1 MKSLV
6 PSFWLLI
13 TICSI
18 LPLSAQRKAT
28 ILDHKDRIQ
37 VSRLSILN
45 SKARETNLSITPD
58 GNYLFFMSLRGEQVW
73 SRPYM
78 IFEGDS
84 VYDGDIW
91 YSRKINGK
99 WGKPKCLPYGI
110 NSAMGEDEPNISA
123 NGSSLYFQSWNI
135 NWEYTGG
142 PYYKTKRQDQDW
154 GRPKGL
160 GGGITEFFSRVQA
173 TDGMTLSPDERMFFV
188 AAGNEYDEP
197 MDIFISKL
205 TGMGWTFCRRLP
217 ISTEGDERSV
227 FIAADNKTVYF
238 ASDSYDGFGGLDIYK
253 TTLNAD
259 GTTGEV
265 INIGE
270 PFNTP
275 GDDYGFI
282 LTADGLEAYFVRNG
296 DIYFAD
302 LEEADERIRP
312 EENEFMNRLR
322 GGVRDSASWK
332 GLTADVMLLDA
343 RTQRLV
349 RKTRTSRNGRFS
361 LDIPNSDQ
369 VYDLVV
375 STEGYK
381 GKRQRINTDE
391 ALSEKTYTV
400 NFFLTEEETE
410 AAPPPIARADPE
422 PTPTPAAVP
431 LPPSPSMKAM
441 PTVKEKAEPD
451 GPDSGTSSA
460 PSLPPAMAPIP
471 MVEDPYSFEGVA
483 ENNLT
488 LLLDV
493 SASMRRPEKL
503 PLLKDALLRMLS
515 FMRPEDRLTIVTYS
529 GDVKVVVD
537 GVSAARKEEIAAA
550 IENLGIAGS
559 TNGKGALRKAHRL
572 AKDNF
577 IAGGNNR
584 IIMATD
590 GFFEVKSLYAS
601 AERISRDGIN
611 LTIFSFGKQAPSRIE
626 ELEEAARRGGGNH
639 TNITRE
645 NADKALLQEA
655 KAVGN

>member
-227 FIAADNKTVYF
+227 FMAGDGKTLYF
-238 ASDSYDGFGGLDIYK
+238 ASDGYEGLGGLDIYK
-253 TTLNAD
+253 TTIYAD
-259 GTTGEV
+259 GSIGEV
-265 INIGE
+265 INIGA
-270 PFNTP
+270 PFNTS
-275 GDDYGFI
+275 GDDYGFT
-282 LTADGLEAYFVRNG
+282 LTADGMEAYFIRNG

-302 LEEADERIRP
+302 LKEADDRIRP
-312 EENEFMNRLR
+312 TPLKIEHTIAGYVKDSLNFR
-322 GGVRDSASWK
+322 GLQAEIMV
-332 GLTADVMLLDA
+332 LDA
-343 RTQRLV
+343 RTKIPIKRLRTKANGTYDFKIPNRAAIYDEIV
-349 RKTRTSRNGRFS
+349 ICNGYKKKTRRIKVQAISHNQKISSNF
-361 LDIPNSDQ
+361 L
-369 VYDLVV
+369 L
-375 STEGYK
+375 
-381 GKRQRINTDE
+381 GKDRPAIVQ
-391 ALSEKTYTV
+391 
-400 NFFLTEEETE
+400 
-410 AAPPPIARADPE
+410 ADPE
-422 PTPTPAAVP
+422 PKPDPKPVTPPVAVTPKPDPTP
-431 LPPSPSMKAM
+431 PSVIQPIE
-441 PTVKEKAEPD
+441 EKAPVTIDEPVVKN
-451 GPDSGTSSA
+451 TS
-460 PSLPPAMAPIP
+460 PVTLPK
-471 MVEDPYSFEGVA
+471 EDPYSFDGIA
-483 ENNLT
+483 QNNLV
-488 LLLDV
+488 LLVDV
-493 SASMRRPEKL
+493 SASMRRPDRL
-503 PLLKDALLRMLS
+503 PVLKESMRELLS
-515 FMRPEDRLTIVTYS
+515 HMRPEDQISVIVYS
-529 GDVKVVVD
+529 NETKVLVTA
-537 GVSAARKEEIAAA
+537 VSALRKEEIVNA
-550 IENLGIAGS
+550 IDRFGGS
-559 TNGKGALRKAHRL
+559 GGTKSKSALRTAYSL
-572 AKDNF
+572 AKDYY
-577 IAGGNNR
+577 IPGGNNR

-590 GFFEVKSLYAS
+590 GYFEIENVYKV
-601 AERISRDGIN
+601 AERISDDQIA
-611 LTIFSFGKQAPSRIE
+611 LSVFSFGKLAVARTTQLKSLAAIGSGNYANVNRTNI
-626 ELEEAARRGGGNH
+626 EAA
-639 TNITRE
+639 
-645 NADKALLQEA
+645 LLKEA
-655 KAVGN
+655 KAVRSK